1 MTAIQETAPP
11 VPDEAATSTRR
22 RPRRRWGRT
31 VVAAGAAVAAA
42 GAATAAALGV
52 FDGGGGA
59 APAASNLPPA
69 TAEVTR
75 TTLVAT
81 EDFDGTLGYGDT
93 AAVLAAGSGLVTW
106 LPDPGDTITR
116 GEPVYGV
123 NTEPVT
129 LLYGSLPFYRPLRAG
144 DQGIDVEQLEQNLA
158 KLEYDGFTADAEYTS
173 ATADAVARWQA
184 DVGLPETGMFDPAR
198 VVVASGAIRIAE
210 QLVPL
215 GGPATGQVLS
225 YTGTDQQIGM
235 ELEVTDQR
243 LVAEELPVTVTLPDG
258 GTVDGTVTEI
268 GTVAVGG
275 GGDESGGQ
283 PETQTTT
290 IEVTVTLDDPDAL
303 GDWEAGPVDVTVEVD
318 RREEVLAVPVGA
330 LVALAEGGYGVQV
343 VDGDR
348 TSYVPVDTGLFA
360 HGLVEVTGDGI
371 AEGTVVGV
379 PA

>member
-1 MTAIQETAPP
+1 VTAIQETAPP